1 MRQRHPKL
9 SKVRAE
15 AWLNR
20 CLNSGT
26 VPATVR
32 TFRRR
37 PAALLALAVSATA
50 ALLFPLPSNAAPSS
64 WLALDGNV
72 RFTPPGGATFDWA
85 NSGAGSPVPA
95 CPAGAVNVTGSGG
108 LFNCGRPSAVGGA
121 PPGAPSLTPAGAA
134 DLTRISS
141 TFVVDPLSSG
151 TTPCWASN
159 DATTFT
165 TSVKNGDDIN
175 GMAFGPGNVPNKNDL
190 GNVYAVSHST
200 AARPELFFGAERLSD
215 NGDSHIDFEFLQ
227 TVVGLTAGCSG
238 NFNGH
243 RTEGDLLVAVD
254 FTGGGGTATNA
265 LYQWHCNAEPGPQP
279 GDGTICDPGGSAH
292 YEQIAIPGSVSFTIN
307 AAAVLCGGW
316 ICRDTGGVTA
326 QLAANDFLEG
336 GLDLTVLN
344 FTGCFHTFLPHTRT
358 AQSFSAALTD
368 FAGPAPLAT
377 CRTPAIATASSPTG
391 FNLAPGVVASDQVNV
406 QGPPGGPTPQGTV
419 AFLLCGPS
427 QVTAGGCPAGNAVGA
442 VKTLVTG
449 AATSDTTAATTAL
462 GTYCWR
468 AVYTPAGASAGLF
481 DTAAHTDAGPACFA
495 IGVPGPPDAGR
506 GLNLPMPPP
515 DFVPANAVLGNA
527 PLLVDVPSRGIDASV
542 ESVGLLANGAMA
554 APPFVSDAGWLRT
567 GAIPGSAG
575 NAVIGRHL
583 DGKTGEPAAFWALG
597 RLRPGDA
604 IIVTKT
610 DGTYLRFS
618 VVRIGQ
624 YQRQAVPLL
633 AVFGP
638 STEPH
643 LNLITCAGPYLK
655 DHRTYRD
662 RLVVYTRL
670 AAVSEDAPTTVAS
683 DRSPFRT
690 T

>member
-1 MRQRHPKL
+1 MRP
-9 SKVRAE
+9 
-15 AWLNR
+15 
-20 CLNSGT
+20 
-26 VPATVR
+26 
-32 TFRRR
+32 FRRR
-37 PAALLALAVSATA
+37 PAALLAVAVSATA
-50 ALLFPLPSNAAPSS
+50 ALLVPLASHAAPSS

-72 RFTPPGGATFDWA
+72 RFTPPSGITFDWA

-108 LFNCGRPSAVGGA
+108 LFNCGTPSAGGGA

-134 DLTRISS
+134 DLSRISS
-141 TFVVDPLSSG
+141 TFVADPLSSD
-151 TTPCWASN
+151 TTPCGASN
-159 DATTFT
+159 DPTTFT

-175 GMAFGPGNVPNKNDL
+175 GMTFGPGNVPNKNDL
-190 GNVYAVSHST
+190 GNVYGISHAT

-227 TVVGLTAGCSG
+227 TIIGLTAGCSG
-238 NFNGH
+238 NFSGH
-243 RTEGDLLVAVD
+243 RMEGDLLVAVD

-279 GDGTICDPGGSAH
+279 ADGTVCDPGGAAH
-292 YEQIAIPGSVSFTIN
+292 YEQIAIPGSVGFTIN
-307 AAAVLCGGW
+307 ATAVPCGGW

-368 FAGPAPLAT
+368 FAGPSPLAT
-377 CRTPAIATASSPTG
+377 CRTPAMTTASTPTG
-391 FNLAPGVVASDQVNV
+391 FNLAPGVVASDHVTV
-406 QGPPGGPTPQGTV
+406 QGPAGGATPQGAV
-419 AFLLCGPS
+419 AFYLCSPS
-427 QVTAGGCPAGNAVGA
+427 QVTAGGCPAGNPVGV
-442 VKTLVTG
+442 VKTLVAG

-468 AVYTPAGASAGLF
+468 AVYTPAGASVGIF
-481 DTAAHTDAGPACFA
+481 DSAAHTDAGPECFA
-495 IGVPGPPDAGR
+495 VGVPGPPDAGR

-515 DFVPANAVLGNA
+515 DFVPTDALPGNTPLRVVA
-527 PLLVDVPSRGIDASV
+527 PSLGIDASV
-542 ESVGLLANGAMA
+542 ESLGLLANGAMA
-554 APPFVSDAGWLRT
+554 VPQFVSDAGWLRT
-567 GAIPGSAG
+567 GAVPGSAG
-575 NAVIGRHL
+575 NAVIGGHL
-583 DGKTGEPAAFWALG
+583 DGNAGERAAFWALG

-604 IIVTKT
+604 IIVTT
-610 DGTYLRFS
+610 ATGTRLRFT

-624 YQRQAVPLL
+624 YRRQAVPLV

-638 STEPH
+638 SSEPH

-670 AAVSEDAPTTVAS
+670 AAVINVPPGTVSTDTPPLRA
-683 DRSPFRT
+683 T
-690 T
+690 

>member
-1 MRQRHPKL
+1 M
-9 SKVRAE
+9 
-15 AWLNR
+15 NR

-32 TFRRR
+32 AFRRR
-37 PAALLALAVSATA
+37 PAALLVFAVSATA

-72 RFTPPGGATFDWA
+72 RFTPPGGVTFDWA

-95 CPAGAVNVTGSGG
+95 CPAGAVNVTGSSG
-108 LFNCGRPSAVGGA
+108 LFNCGRPSAGGGA

-141 TFVVDPLSSG
+141 TFVVDPLSSDS
-151 TTPCWASN
+151 TPCGASN
-159 DATTFT
+159 DPTTFT

-175 GMAFGPGNVPNKNDL
+175 GITFGPGNVPNKNDL

-227 TVVGLTAGCSG
+227 TIIGVTAGCSG

-292 YEQIAIPGSVSFTIN
+292 YEQIAIPGSVAFTIN
-307 AAAVLCGGW
+307 AAAVPCGGW
-316 ICRDTGGVTA
+316 ICRDTAGVTA

-358 AQSFSAALTD
+358 AQSFTAALTD
-368 FAGPAPLAT
+368 FAGPAPLTT
-377 CRTPAIATASSPTG
+377 CRTPAMTTASSPTG
-391 FNLAPGVVASDQVNV
+391 FNLAPGVVASDHVTV
-406 QGPPGGPTPQGTV
+406 QGPAGGATPQGTV

-427 QVTAGGCPAGNAVGA
+427 QVTAGGCPAGNPVGA
-442 VKTLVTG
+442 VKTLVAG

-468 AVYTPAGASAGLF
+468 AVYTPAGASVGIF
-481 DTAAHTDAGPACFA
+481 DTAAHTDAGPECFA
-495 IGVPGPPDAGR
+495 VGVPGPPDAGR
-506 GLNLPMPPP
+506 GLNLPMPHP

-554 APPFVSDAGWLRT
+554 VPQFVSDAGWLRT
-567 GAIPGSAG
+567 SAVPGSAG
-575 NAVIGRHL
+575 NAVIGGHL
-583 DGKTGEPAAFWALG
+583 DGNAGEPAAFWALG

-604 IIVTKT
+604 IIVTT
-610 DGTYLRFS
+610 ATGTKLRFS

-624 YQRQAVPLL
+624 YRRQAVPLV

-670 AAVSEDAPTTVAS
+670 AAVINVPPGTVPT
-683 DRSPFRT
+683 DRPPLRAT
-690 T
+690 

>member
-1 MRQRHPKL
+1 MRP
-9 SKVRAE
+9 
-15 AWLNR
+15 
-20 CLNSGT
+20 
-26 VPATVR
+26 
-32 TFRRR
+32 FRRR
-37 PAALLALAVSATA
+37 PAALLAIAVSAFA

-72 RFTPPGGATFDWA
+72 RFTAPGGVTFDWA

-95 CPAGAVNVTGSGG
+95 CPPGAVNLTGSGG
-108 LFNCGRPSAVGGA
+108 LFNCGTPSAGGGA
-121 PPGAPSLTPAGAA
+121 PPGAPSLTTAAAA
-134 DLTRISS
+134 DLSRISS
-141 TFVVDPLSSG
+141 TFNVDPLSSD
-151 TTPCWASN
+151 TTSCGASS
-159 DATTFT
+159 DPTTFT

-175 GMAFGPGNVPNKNDL
+175 GISFGPGNVPNKNDL
-190 GNVYAVSHST
+190 GNVYAVSHAT
-200 AARPELFFGAERLSD
+200 AARPEIFFGAERLSD
-215 NGDSHIDFEFLQ
+215 NGDSHIDFEFQQ
-227 TVVGLTAGCSG
+227 TIIGVTPGCSG
-238 NFNGH
+238 NFSGH

-254 FTGGGGTATNA
+254 FTGGGGTASNS

-279 GDGTICDPGGSAH
+279 ADGTVCDPGGAAH
-292 YEQIAIPGSVSFTIN
+292 YEQITVPSSVSFTIN
-307 AAAVLCGGW
+307 AAIVPCGGW
-316 ICRDTGGVTA
+316 ICRDTGGVAA

-377 CRTPAIATASSPTG
+377 CRTPAMTTASSPTG
-391 FNLAPGVVASDQVNV
+391 FNLAPGVVASDHVTV
-406 QGPPGGPTPQGTV
+406 QAPSGGATPQGTV
-419 AFLLCGPS
+419 AFFLCGPS
-427 QVTAGGCPAGNAVGA
+427 QVTAGGCPAGNSVGA
-442 VKTLVTG
+442 VKTLVVG

-468 AVYTPAGASAGLF
+468 AAYTPTGASVGIF
-481 DTAAHTDAGPACFA
+481 DTATHTDAVAECFA
-495 IGVPGPPDAGR
+495 VGVPGPPDAGR

-515 DFVPANAVLGNA
+515 DFVPTASLPGNT
-527 PLLVDVPSRGIDASV
+527 PLRLEVPALGIDASV
-542 ESVGLLANGAMA
+542 ESLGLLANGAMA
-554 APPFVSDAGWLRT
+554 VPQFVSDAGWLRT

-575 NAVIGRHL
+575 NAVIGGHL

-604 IIVTKT
+604 IIVTET
-610 DGTYLRFS
+610 DGTQLRFS
-618 VVRIGQ
+618 VVRVGQ
-624 YQRQAVPLL
+624 FQRQAVPLV

-638 STEPH
+638 SSEPH

-670 AAVSEDAPTTVAS
+670 AAVSKDAPSTVPS